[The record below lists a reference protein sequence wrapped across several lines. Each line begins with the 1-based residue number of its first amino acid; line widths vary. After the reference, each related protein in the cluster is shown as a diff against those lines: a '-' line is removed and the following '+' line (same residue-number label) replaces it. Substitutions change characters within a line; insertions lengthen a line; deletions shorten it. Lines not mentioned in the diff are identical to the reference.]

1 LFVQNQAYYALLS
14 FILASNKGK
23 GDAMLKEKMLTAFNK
38 QINAEMYSAYL
49 YLSMEAYFQS
59 INLKGFANW
68 MRAQAQEEMMHA
80 MKIYDFVFERGEKVT
95 LEAIDKPE
103 SSWDS
108 PLAAFKEVLKHEQH
122 VTSLIND
129 LVDLAIKE
137 KDHASNI
144 FLQWFITEQ
153 VEEEASA
160 DEVIQRLKLVKENN
174 AGLFMID
181 AQLGTRVFTMPSAD
195 PAA

>member
-1 LFVQNQAYYALLS
+1 
-14 FILASNKGK
+14 
-23 GDAMLKEKMLTAFNK
+23 MLKEKMLAAFNK

-59 INLKGFANW
+59 INLTGFANW
-68 MRAQAQEEMMHA
+68 MRTQTQEEMMHA
-80 MKIYDFVFERGEKVT
+80 MKFYDFVFERGGQVT
-95 LEAIDKPE
+95 LEAIDKPPFT
-103 SSWDS
+103 WDS

-144 FLQWFITEQ
+144 FLQWFVTEQ

-160 DEVIQRLKLVKENN
+160 DAVIQRLKLAKDN
-174 AGLFMID
+174 ASGLFMID
-181 AQLGTRVFTMPSAD
+181 AELGQRVFTMPAAD
-195 PAA
+195 AAA

>member
-1 LFVQNQAYYALLS
+1 
-14 FILASNKGK
+14 
-23 GDAMLKEKMLTAFNK
+23 MLKEQMLTAFNK

-59 INLKGFANW
+59 INLTGFANW
-68 MRAQAQEEMMHA
+68 MRVQTQEEMMHA
-80 MKIYDFVFERGEKVT
+80 MKFYDFVFERGGKVE
-95 LEAIDKPE
+95 LEAIDKPPMI
-103 SSWDS
+103 WDS
-108 PLAAFKEVLKHEQH
+108 PLAAMKEVLKHEKH

-144 FLQWFITEQ
+144 FLQWFVTEQ

-160 DEVIQRLKLVKENN
+160 DAVIQRLKLAKDNSS
-174 AGLFMID
+174 GLFMID
-181 AQLGTRVFTMPSAD
+181 AELGQRVFTMPAAD
-195 PAA
+195 AAA